1 MIHTPRRVQPGLG
14 PVVISLAAGAVVLLV
29 GLVNGCRISKLLS
42 TSTEANAPL
51 VVSPTQVHDSA
62 LVGTIAERVTNLS
75 VTNSGGWSA
84 SSRDSWIRMSP
95 SSGESRAT
103 VRLSLDPKSLSPGV
117 HEGVV
122 TVSEQA
128 NDGARVDVEVSFL
141 ILQPILSVE
150 PSSLFYNVRTSN
162 AVFND
167 TLSVKNKGN
176 GPLNWTARVA
186 HNSRWVTLGATSGSG
201 PGKIPVR
208 VTNEGLNFFATYRD
222 TIIVEAPGAKNS
234 PARIAV
240 QIKRKH
246 GD

>member
-1 MIHTPRRVQPGLG
+1 LG
-14 PVVISLAAGAVVLLV
+14 PVVISLAAGAVMLLV

-42 TSTEANAPL
+42 TSAETSHTPL
-51 VVSPTQVHDSA
+51 VVSPSQVRDSA
-62 LVGTIAERVTNLS
+62 LAGTNIERITDLS
-75 VTNSGGWSA
+75 VTNSSGWSA
-84 SSRDSWIRMSP
+84 SSRDPWIGMSP
-95 SSGESRAT
+95 SSGAARGT
-103 VRLSLDPKSLSPGV
+103 VRLSLDPKSLSPGM

-122 TVSEQA
+122 TVTENA
-128 NDGARVDVEVSFL
+128 TDGSTVSVDVSFL

-150 PSSLFYNVRTSN
+150 PSKLFYEVRTSN

-167 TLSVKNKGN
+167 TLSVTNKGN
-176 GPLNWTARVA
+176 GPLTWTARVV
-186 HNSRWVTLGATSGSG
+186 HDSKWITLGTSAGDG

-222 TIIVEAPGAKNS
+222 TIVVEAPGAKNS